1 MGSTIW
7 ALGAGDLPLAG
18 PRTPMVDVNLHH
30 QMEDQFMRI
39 S

>member
-1 MGSTIW
+1 MDSAIW

-18 PRTPMVDVNLHH
+18 PITPMVDVNLHH
-30 QMEDQFMRI
+30 QMEDQFMGI